1 MREAI
6 NKWETDSRPREKLIA
21 HGPEALE
28 TAELIAILL
37 GSGSQESDAVTLA
50 REMLESCGNNLTDF
64 SHLSYE
70 ELLSFKGIGPAKAV
84 SILAAL
90 ELSRRRMAADIAP
103 KQRFSSPE
111 ELYNFFKSKMCNQN
125 REVFWV
131 LLLNNRLQR
140 IDDRCLSRGD
150 VKSTVAEPRM
160 IFNYVVSKQ
169 ATAFA
174 VAHNHPGGSPKPSE
188 PDRQLTKRIAA
199 VAKELG
205 VNFIDHI
212 VVCDGHN
219 NYYSFMEEEGLT

>member
-37 GSGSQESDAVTLA
+37 GSGSRESDAVTLA
-50 REMLESCGNNLTDF
+50 REMLESCGNSLTDF
-64 SHLSYE
+64 SHLTYD
-70 ELLSFKGIGPAKAV
+70 ELISFKGIGPAKAV
-84 SILAAL
+84 GVLAAL

-103 KQRFSSPE
+103 KRQFTTPE
-111 ELYNFFKSKMCNQN
+111 ELYEFFKSKMCNQN

-140 IDDRCLSRGD
+140 IDDRCISRGD

-188 PDRQLTKRIAA
+188 ADRQLTRRIAA

-205 VNFIDHI
+205 VKFIDHI
-212 VVCDGHN
+212 VVCDGRS
-219 NYYSFMEEEGLT
+219 NYYSFMEEGLI